1 MSRGLYFAVFIANIS
16 THGVSASSW
25 QSSLQASR
33 DIYLSFGERHSRE
46 HFPTTKHLS
55 DALVHQLEVL
65 SLGNDNVN
73 LIFGSDFFT
82 DAKRSAA

>member
-1 MSRGLYFAVFIANIS
+1 MSRGLYFAVFIAIVI

-46 HFPTTKHLS
+46 HFPTTEYLS

-65 SLGNDNVN
+65 SLGSDNVN
-73 LIFGSDFFT
+73 LMFGPDFFT
-82 DAKRSAA
+82 DAQRSAA